1 MRNETCLLFPIGTRH
16 RGPLLSLVRNIGG
29 EVLDDAIWKEKE
41 GKGVR
46 TGKKEEQLSVFIKI
60 SKWNAQFLKIE
71 NRS

>member
-1 MRNETCLLFPIGTRH
+1 MSLL
-16 RGPLLSLVRNIGG
+16 RNIGG

-71 NRS
+71 NRL